1 MNGRFLISWTTNHIF
16 IGGMYILAGLIG
28 GSFGFG
34 MSIILRIELALPGFL
49 ICSSLQYNSS
59 ITFHG
64 IFMIF
69 FMIMPILIG
78 GFGNVLIPLMLCC
91 NDMIFP
97 RLNALSLWLVID
109 SLFVMLLAIF
119 FDGGVNAGWTFYVPL
134 SLMNSSCMDLMLFSL
149 HLAGLS
155 SLLGS
160 LNFIVSLLKACNLSI
175 LYSSLFLPLFP
186 WSILFTSLLLIISLP
201 VLAGCITMIIFDRH
215 FNSSFFDPIRGGDLL
230 LFQHL
235 FWFFGH
241 PEVYILILPAFGLIS
256 EILSKFTQCII
267 FGRDSMFIALLIIGI
282 VGCIVW
288 GHHMFIVG
296 FDIDTRAY
304 FTSATSIIAVPT
316 GIKILNWFAT
326 LWSGSFFLITPL
338 FFIIGFLFSFSFGGF
353 TGLILANCIIDTLL
367 HDSYFVVGHFHYVLS
382 LGAVYTFFAAFYNY
396 WIFFCSYFSFNDF
409 LGRFHFSLFFIAS
422 NLIFFSMHS
431 LGIFGFA
438 RRIFDYPVIFF
449 RYHWSNSFG
458 MYGVA
463 LSMFFFLHAF
473 SMT

>member
-1 MNGRFLISWTTNHIF
+1 
-16 IGGMYILAGLIG
+16 
-28 GSFGFG
+28 
-34 MSIILRIELALPGFL
+34 
-49 ICSSLQYNSS
+49 
-59 ITFHG
+59 
-64 IFMIF
+64 
-69 FMIMPILIG
+69 
-78 GFGNVLIPLMLCC
+78 
-91 NDMIFP
+91 
-97 RLNALSLWLVID
+97 
-109 SLFVMLLAIF
+109 
-119 FDGGVNAGWTFYVPL
+119 
-134 SLMNSSCMDLMLFSL
+134 
-149 HLAGLS
+149 
-155 SLLGS
+155 
-160 LNFIVSLLKACNLSI
+160 
-175 LYSSLFLPLFP
+175 
-186 WSILFTSLLLIISLP
+186 
-201 VLAGCITMIIFDRH
+201 MIIFDRH
-215 FNSSFFDPIRGGDLL
+215 FNSSFFDPLRGGDLL

-256 EILSKFTQCII
+256 EILSKFSQCII

-326 LWSGSFFLITPL
+326 LWSGCFFLITPL

-396 WIFFCSYFSFNDF
+396 WIFFCSYLSFNDF
-409 LGRFHFSLFFIAS
+409 LGRIHFSLFFIAS

-463 LSMFFFLHAF
+463 LSMFFFLCPFLLFYNALNLIHYLPFYYGFSGAF
-473 SMT
+473 SSILHLNLTLVSIYSLNSIGVLSGIITSISHGFSSVGLFLFAGLLINKTYSRYLDSFFFIDSIFREVLIFFLLANLSFPGSFNLVSEILALINIVWNNSFFCFSFSLFF